1 MLYPPFSARLLGVT
15 ASYLLFGVLSAGF
28 ATEAPKP
35 SPYKLSVLADHPE
48 AIYKKGDPVVFTIRL
63 TDNDQP
69 VNGAVVN
76 WKISKDG
83 VPPVKEGTVELKD
96 GQATVTATLDEPGF
110 LLCRAEFQRK
120 DEATKPISALGA
132 AGIDPLD
139 IQPSLPVPDDF
150 DHFWAEQKRAL
161 SEVPVNA
168 RLTPQEVPNPG
179 LELFDLQADCIGT
192 PVSGYF
198 ARPKGAKPKSLPAI
212 LNVHGAGVR
221 SSSRDIPLR
230 WAKENMLA
238 LDINAHGVPNGKPAE
253 FYNTLQTGELKNYT
267 WRGRESRETFYFK
280 GMFLRV
286 LRAIDFLA
294 SQPEWD
300 GQTIIVYG
308 SSQGGAQAIAAAG
321 LDSRVSL
328 FVAGIP
334 AMCDMSGAVANRI
347 AGWPKPVSLGSD
359 GKINPTFLQTSRY
372 YDGMNFVTRTK
383 ASAFFAV
390 GFIDITCPPTSV
402 YAVYNNL
409 SSKKQIFNDI
419 REGHKNTNEAQK
431 RMRAAVL
438 EHVARRNASRPT
450 RLEHIPAPL
459 FDGSRIGILPEHGK
473 FAWSLFPID
482 LTEL

>member
-1 MLYPPFSARLLGVT
+1 MLKPSCSARILGVAALCLLVGPLVAKT
-15 ASYLLFGVLSAGF
+15 AA
-28 ATEAPKP
+28 EAPNA
-35 SPYKLSVLADHPE
+35 SLYKLSVSANRPDAL
-48 AIYKKGDPVVFTIRL
+48 YRKGDSVVFTIRL
-63 TDNDQP
+63 TDRDQP
-69 VNGAVVN
+69 VSAALVN

-83 VPPVKEGTVELKD
+83 VPPVKEGTVELKE
-96 GQATVTATLDEPGF
+96 GEATVAATLDEPGF
-110 LLCRAEFQRK
+110 LQCRAEFQRADGK
-120 DEATKPISALGA
+120 DESGKPISALGA

-150 DHFWAEQKRAL
+150 DHFWAEQKKAL
-161 SEVPVNA
+161 AEVPVNA
-168 RLTPQEVPNPG
+168 RLTPQEGTDPR
-179 LELFDLQADCIGT
+179 LELFDLQADCIGA

-221 SSSRDIPLR
+221 SSSREIPLR

-238 LDINAHGVPNGKPAE
+238 LDINAHGIPNGRPAE
-253 FYNTLQTGELKNYT
+253 FYDALQAGELKNYQ
-267 WRGRESRETFYFK
+267 WRGRELRETFYFK

-300 GQTIIVYG
+300 GRTMIVYG

-347 AGWPKPVSLGSD
+347 AGWPKPVSLGPD
-359 GKINPTFLQTSRY
+359 GKINPKFLETSRY

-390 GFIDITCPPTSV
+390 GFIDTTCAPTTV
-402 YAVYNNL
+402 YAVYNRL

-419 REGHKNTNEAQK
+419 KEGHKNTNEAQR

-438 EHVARRNASRPT
+438 EHVARQKAS
-450 RLEHIPAPL
+450 
-459 FDGSRIGILPEHGK
+459 GSEGTALPQ
-473 FAWSLFPID
+473 
-482 LTEL
+482 